1 MNGATFREPWYRCW
15 LKCAA
20 HPLFQV
26 AAHPLP
32 SPRATAGLVIRSARP
47 PLAGEIAEKAWTAM
61 ASSAASQPWVVIGG
75 VHSPR
80 ATPTSAED
88 ALRVAYGATSAL
100 QRLADPGAGPVVHHG
115 FARVLYRLRK
125 VASLQSCRGGP
136 LAEFARQAAA
146 VHAAGACVVLSHV
159 KVIWRLSEFEGSREG
174 RGFVEDSFLNTENAV
189 RDAFAWSIHIATLP
203 TPSRGQYRLRA
214 ETAWAHWRM
223 PAPMSQLVHS
233 WARAVRPH
241 LPVKEVWETRNKVV
255 ARRRGRSRERKLRRA
270 SSAPPPGLGFLRALD
285 EVLGVAGE
293 TAAETEEAAQ
303 GPTGRGQDTPREQSR
318 QRGRSQDF
326 LRRP

>member
-1 MNGATFREPWYRCW
+1 
-15 LKCAA
+15 
-20 HPLFQV
+20 
-26 AAHPLP
+26 
-32 SPRATAGLVIRSARP
+32 
-47 PLAGEIAEKAWTAM
+47 M
-61 ASSAASQPWVVIGG
+61 ASSGASQPWVVIGG
-75 VHSPR
+75 VHYPR
-80 ATPTSAED
+80 ATATSAEG
-88 ALRVAYGATSAL
+88 ALTVAYRATSAL
-100 QRLADPGAGPVVHHG
+100 QGLAGREAGPVVQDG
-115 FARVLYRLRK
+115 FARVLSRLWA
-125 VASLQSCRGGP
+125 VASLQSRRDGP
-136 LAEFARQAAA
+136 EAAAAPLAAA